1 MMWARPIWL
10 LIACFCV
17 AYGTG
22 AQAQV
27 NAAVAAQPA
36 AWITTADG
44 TSRLAPVAVG
54 QWRSTADGHAIAL
67 RVDPRQSFQEVA
79 GFGASITD
87 SSAWLIRRRMN
98 ARQRTALLQ
107 DLFGRNP
114 GIGLSITRLTIGAS
128 DFSRTHYSYSA
139 GNDATRF
146 DLSAARRDVV
156 PIAGAAQQVNPSLHI
171 IASPWSAPAWMKTSQ
186 SLITGSLAPDHYD
199 DFAQYLVDY
208 VSGMSALGIRI
219 DTLTVQ
225 NEPHF
230 EPANYPGMRMSPA
243 ERANFVGHHLGP
255 LLARENVAI
264 DILEWDHNWD
274 EPASP
279 LATLSDPD
287 AARYIAGVAWHC
299 YAGDVSAQ
307 SQVHAAFP
315 SISTWMTECSG
326 GGWEPDWGRSL
337 AWMTRTL
344 IIGAT
349 RHWARGVV
357 LWNIALDE
365 ASGPHL
371 GGCGNCRGVVTI
383 DRRTGRVTRN
393 VEYYVL
399 AHASQFVR
407 PGAHRIASETDVG
420 GLESVA
426 FRNADDGSI
435 ALIVLNGAGAPR
447 DFSVQA
453 GDLAFDAAL
462 PAGAVATFAW
472 SDETPAQG
480 ASARP

>member
-1 MMWARPIWL
+1 MIRTLGTWLCVAFFCAAYIPGALAQAPAANAARPS
-10 LIACFCV
+10 
-17 AYGTG
+17 
-22 AQAQV
+22 
-27 NAAVAAQPA
+27 

-44 TSRLAPVAVG
+44 AERLAPAPVG
-54 QWRSTADGHAIAL
+54 EWRPATAGASLTLH
-67 RVDPRQSFQEVA
+67 VDPQQGFQEMA

-87 SSAWLIRRRMN
+87 SSAWLIRQRLNR
-98 ARQRTALLQ
+98 RQRTALLQ

-114 GIGLSITRLTIGAS
+114 GIGLSVTRLTIGAS

-139 GNDATRF
+139 ANNAAPI
-146 DLSAARRDVV
+146 DLRAARRDVA
-156 PIAGAAQQVNPSLHI
+156 PIARAARRLNPGLTT
-171 IASPWSAPAWMKTSQ
+171 IASAWSAPAWMKSNQ
-186 SLITGSLAPDHYD
+186 SLIQGSLLPEHYG
-199 DFAQYLVDY
+199 AYARYLRDY
-208 VSGMSALGIRI
+208 VSGMDALGVRI
-219 DTLTVQ
+219 DALTIQ

-230 EPANYPGMRMSPA
+230 EPVNYPGMRMSPA
-243 ERANFVGHHLGP
+243 ERAMFVGRHLGP
-255 LLARENVAI
+255 LFERENVPVN
-264 DILEWDHNWD
+264 ILEWDHNWN
-274 EPASP
+274 EPESP
-279 LATLSDPD
+279 LEMLRDPD

-307 SQVHAAFP
+307 SLVHDAFP
-315 SISTWMTECSG
+315 DISTWMTECSG
-326 GGWEPDWGRSL
+326 GDWDSNWGSSL

-383 DRRTGRVTRN
+383 DQRTGLITRN

-407 PGAHRIASETDVG
+407 PGARRIGSETAIE

-426 FRNADDGSI
+426 FQNADDSSI
-435 ALIVLNGAGAPR
+435 ALIVLNGASEAREFNIRVGAR
-447 DFSVQA
+447 T
-453 GDLAFDAAL
+453 FDAVM
-462 PAGAVATFAW
+462 PAGAVATFTWAP
-472 SDETPAQG
+472 ETPGAQ
-480 ASARP
+480 P